1 MKKMSP
7 REPTSD
13 EKEDHEKTHIPFRNW
28 CRHCVRGRGKEEACR
43 RDGRIPEVP
52 EVHLDFMFMGD
63 EKSEK
68 TLAMLVAKERTT
80 KAVMGCVAPRKSS
93 GEWLAK
99 RVMAFMR
106 EFGCELE
113 KMTMKTDNEPALV
126 AVVDQVG
133 RLRAA
138 KGGKGMAV
146 EHSPVHSSKSNG
158 IIERA
163 VQSVQGVIRTMRSA
177 LEEKWGVKLDAE
189 HMVWPWLVE
198 YAAYLLTRAEVGADG
213 KTAYER
219 SRGKVAKLVG
229 VEFAEGVLWKR
240 RREGGPLGKLTCMW
254 EDGIFLGV
262 KGSTGEMIV
271 GDEKGVWRTRSIR
284 RKPEGERWSRENM
297 GRIGGV
303 PWKMTKESEGD
314 GEELKNE
321 VTIMDKDYRERTREE
336 EHEAVPRKVYIS
348 KDDLEIHG
356 YTVGCPGCKSVLR
369 GTTRQ
374 GHTEGC
380 RRRVEKELEGTE
392 KAMRAKKKVNEYV
405 DKKMTEDEEARRVRS
420 EAKKMKMDGTN
431 EMEVD
436 EKERGD
442 EDDKKRKADGT
453 VLTPDC

>member
-1 MKKMSP
+1 M
-7 REPTSD
+7 
-13 EKEDHEKTHIPFRNW
+13 
-28 CRHCVRGRGKEEACR
+28 
-43 RDGRIPEVP
+43 
-52 EVHLDFMFMGD
+52 
-63 EKSEK
+63 
-68 TLAMLVAKERTT
+68 
-80 KAVMGCVAPRKSS
+80 
-93 GEWLAK
+93 
-99 RVMAFMR
+99 
-106 EFGCELE
+106 
-113 KMTMKTDNEPALV
+113 
-126 AVVDQVG
+126 
-133 RLRAA
+133 
-138 KGGKGMAV
+138 
-146 EHSPVHSSKSNG
+146 
-158 IIERA
+158 
-163 VQSVQGVIRTMRSA
+163 
-177 LEEKWGVKLDAE
+177 
-189 HMVWPWLVE
+189 E

-284 RKPEGERWSRENM
+284 RKPAGERWSRENM

-356 YTVGCPGCKSVLR
+356 YTVGCPGCESVLR

-420 EAKKMKMDGTN
+420 EAQKMKMDGTN
-431 EMEVD
+431 EME
-436 EKERGD
+436 EGAGR
-442 EDDKKRKADGT
+442 
-453 VLTPDC
+453 

>member
-1 MKKMSP
+1 M
-7 REPTSD
+7 
-13 EKEDHEKTHIPFRNW
+13 
-28 CRHCVRGRGKEEACR
+28 
-43 RDGRIPEVP
+43 
-52 EVHLDFMFMGD
+52 
-63 EKSEK
+63 
-68 TLAMLVAKERTT
+68 
-80 KAVMGCVAPRKSS
+80 
-93 GEWLAK
+93 
-99 RVMAFMR
+99 
-106 EFGCELE
+106 
-113 KMTMKTDNEPALV
+113 
-126 AVVDQVG
+126 
-133 RLRAA
+133 
-138 KGGKGMAV
+138 
-146 EHSPVHSSKSNG
+146 
-158 IIERA
+158 
-163 VQSVQGVIRTMRSA
+163 
-177 LEEKWGVKLDAE
+177 KLDAE

-284 RKPEGERWSRENM
+284 RKPAGERWSRENM

-321 VTIMDKDYRERTREE
+321 VTIMDKDYRERAREE

-453 VLTPDC
+453 VLTPDTDKKAKAKESSMGKVAPGAFDSKAKEERVEVSRKRPVKDEDNEEKTAKYIKKLEQKEKKKKRERERGR